1 MSNAIV
7 TIIMTALML
16 AGVSILAGGS
26 FSAVDHVS
34 ESWKGMEA
42 RSAAIT
48 RTNLSIVDVSYA
60 TPTVDVTLANTGDET
75 LRDFA
80 KWDVLVRYYETD
92 GTLHDTYLNY
102 TAASP
107 ADDNEWQE
115 YGIYLDASAGKPE
128 SFQPGLLNPSEQLVL
143 RLKLA
148 PAADSAAD
156 NVVVVGTP
164 NGITVSK
171 PF

>member
-16 AGVSILAGGS
+16 AGVSILAQGS
-26 FSAVDHVS
+26 FTAVDNVS

-42 RSAAIT
+42 RSAEIT
-48 RTNLSIVDVSYA
+48 RTDLSILDMAYA
-60 TPTVDVTLANTGDET
+60 TPTLDVTLANTGDET

-80 KWDVLVRYYETD
+80 KWDVFVRYYETD
-92 GTLHDTYLNY
+92 GTLHDTYLDY

-107 ADDNEWQE
+107 VDDNEWQK
-115 YGIYLDASAGKPE
+115 YGIYLDASAGTPE
-128 SFQPGLLNPSEQLVL
+128 SFQPGLLNPSEELVL
-143 RLKLA
+143 RLKVA
-148 PAADSAAD
+148 PDADSSKN